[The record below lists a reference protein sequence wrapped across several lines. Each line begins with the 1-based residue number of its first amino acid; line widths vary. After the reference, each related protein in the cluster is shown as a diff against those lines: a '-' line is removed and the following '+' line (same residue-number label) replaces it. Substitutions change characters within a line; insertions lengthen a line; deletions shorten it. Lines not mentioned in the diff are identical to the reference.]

1 MDIFSKI
8 KEKIIEDKN
17 PCKGIYWRA
26 SVNCFLSTH
35 KSIEVKKS
43 LRLLK
48 KKSCPGCEKC
58 AWLWDYFD
66 EDISFNFQIEDY
78 IGNIKHG
85 KVYTFD
91 VSTSRGFED
100 LYPEIDSIDFIEV
113 DEKKEK

>member
-1 MDIFSKI
+1 MDIFGKI

-58 AWLWDYFD
+58 AWLWDYIH
-66 EDISFNFQIEDY
+66 EDIFGCSPTEDY
-78 IGNIKHG
+78 LGKIKHG
-85 KVYTFD
+85 KVYTFH
-91 VSTSRGFED
+91 VSTSKGYYD

-113 DEKKEK
+113 DENKI